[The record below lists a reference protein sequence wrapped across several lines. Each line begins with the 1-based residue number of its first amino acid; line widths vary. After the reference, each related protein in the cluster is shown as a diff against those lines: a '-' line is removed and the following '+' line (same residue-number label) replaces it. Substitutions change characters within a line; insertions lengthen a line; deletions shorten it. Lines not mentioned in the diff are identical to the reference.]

1 MAKTI
6 VNKLFSK
13 DVINAMN
20 DILKEIVYMN
30 YDVEQICK
38 ELSSLNESIRVG
50 LYLMALENNYDE
62 IAIRIS
68 NANKALNEERKN
80 NFLKAYEDGEVDKF
94 LSLLGR
100 QDKISLM
107 SDLGIDGSLRER
119 ANMSDEKK
127 KYYKII
133 NDSIF
138 KDQEL
143 DQRDGID
150 NFITYHQDA

>member
-80 NFLKAYEDGEVDKF
+80 NFLKAYQDGEVDKF
-94 LSLLGR
+94 VSLLGR

>member
-80 NFLKAYEDGEVDKF
+80 NFLKAYEAGEVDKF

-119 ANMSDEKK
+119 AIMSDEKK

-133 NDSIF
+133 SDSIF

-150 NFITYHQDA
+150 NFLTYHQDA

>member
-6 VNKLFSK
+6 ANKLYSK

-20 DILKEIVYMN
+20 DVLKEIVYMN

-133 NDSIF
+133 SDSIF

>member
-6 VNKLFSK
+6 ANKLYSK

-20 DILKEIVYMN
+20 DVLKEIVYMN

-80 NFLKAYEDGEVDKF
+80 NFLKAYQDGEVDKF

-119 ANMSDEKK
+119 AIMSDEKK

-133 NDSIF
+133 SDSIF

-150 NFITYHQDA
+150 NFLTYHQDA

>member
-80 NFLKAYEDGEVDKF
+80 NFLKAYQDGEVDKF

-119 ANMSDEKK
+119 AIMSDEKK

-133 NDSIF
+133 SDSIF

-150 NFITYHQDA
+150 NFLTYHQDA

>member
-80 NFLKAYEDGEVDKF
+80 NFLKAYQDGEVDKF

-119 ANMSDEKK
+119 AIMSDEKK

-133 NDSIF
+133 SDSIF

-150 NFITYHQDA
+150 SFITYHQDA

>member
-80 NFLKAYEDGEVDKF
+80 NFLKAYEAGEVDKF

-133 NDSIF
+133 SDSIF

-150 NFITYHQDA
+150 NFLTYHQDA

>member
-6 VNKLFSK
+6 ANKLYSK

-20 DILKEIVYMN
+20 DVLKEIVYMN

>member
-6 VNKLFSK
+6 ANKLYSK

-20 DILKEIVYMN
+20 DVLKEIVYMN

-80 NFLKAYEDGEVDKF
+80 NFLKAYQDGEVDKF

-119 ANMSDEKK
+119 AIMSDEKK

-133 NDSIF
+133 SDSIF